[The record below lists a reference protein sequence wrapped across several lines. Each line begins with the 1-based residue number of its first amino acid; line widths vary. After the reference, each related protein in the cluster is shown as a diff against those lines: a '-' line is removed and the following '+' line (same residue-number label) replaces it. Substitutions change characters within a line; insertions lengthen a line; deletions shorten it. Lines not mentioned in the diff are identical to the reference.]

1 VKTISHGTQPKEEWR
16 NGVVTRMR
24 VSALL
29 GSKEIC
35 IFEQWCAPGTGAP
48 IHSHSVEEVLSVLN
62 GKMEISLGDER
73 ATLTKDDT
81 VIVPAGIEH
90 GFRNVGNEELHLQA
104 VLAAPFFE
112 AIPSKQGEAIV
123 RWR

>member
-1 VKTISHGTQPKEEWR
+1 MKTISHGTQPKEEWR
-16 NGVVTRMR
+16 NGVATRMR

-73 ATLTKDDT
+73 ATLTKDDS
-81 VIVPAGIEH
+81 VVVPAGIEH

-112 AIPSKQGEAIV
+112 AIPSNHGEAIV